1 MSKTVL
7 ITGANRGIGLE
18 FVRQYL
24 QDGWRVLATC
34 RQPEAAKALNALQ
47 DQYPQS
53 LRVEELNVTDWA
65 AVKALGKVF
74 KNESIDL
81 LINNAGLYGDR
92 SQSLGQTDVDDWLNV
107 LAANTIAPL
116 KVVEALLPCLAPRA
130 RIATL
135 TSLMGSMAD
144 NGSGGNY
151 VYRSSKAG
159 LNAVIK
165 SLSLDLEGRHICV
178 LFHPGWVLT
187 DMGGPGAMI
196 SVDTSVS
203 GMRSVIE
210 QLTPEHSGSFLRYD
224 GKELPW

>member
-1 MSKTVL
+1 MTKTVL
-7 ITGANRGIGLE
+7 VTGANRGIGLE

-34 RQPEAAKALNALQ
+34 RQPEVAKALTALQ
-47 DQYPQS
+47 EQYPQN
-53 LRVEELNVTDWA
+53 LRIEALNVTDWA

-74 KNESIDL
+74 ENEAIDL

-92 SQSLGQTDVDDWLNV
+92 SQSLGQTDVEDWLNV

-116 KVVEALLPCLAPRA
+116 KVVEALLPCLALGA

>member
-24 QDGWRVLATC
+24 QDGWRVFATC
-34 RQPEAAKALNALQ
+34 RQPEAAKVLNALQ

-116 KVVEALLPCLAPRA
+116 KVVEALLPCLAPGA

-196 SVDTSVS
+196 SVETSVS

>member
-1 MSKTVL
+1 MTKTVL
-7 ITGANRGIGLE
+7 VTGANRGIGLE

-34 RQPEAAKALNALQ
+34 RQPEVAKALAALQ
-47 DQYPQS
+47 DQYPQN
-53 LRVEELNVTDWA
+53 LRIEALNVTDWA
-65 AVKALGKVF
+65 AVKALGNVF
-74 KNESIDL
+74 KNEAIDL

-116 KVVEALLPCLAPRA
+116 KVVEALLPCLAPGA

-203 GMRSVIE
+203 GMRAVIE

>member
-1 MSKTVL
+1 MTKTVL
-7 ITGANRGIGLE
+7 VTGTNRGIGLE

-34 RQPEAAKALNALQ
+34 RKPEAAKALNVLQ
-47 DQYPQS
+47 DQYPQR
-53 LRVEELNVTDWA
+53 LRVEELNVTDWV
-65 AVKALGKVF
+65 AVKALGKIF

-116 KVVEALLPCLAPRA
+116 KVVEALLPCLAPGA

-203 GMRSVIE
+203 GMRSLIE

>member
-24 QDGWRVLATC
+24 QDGWRVFATC
-34 RQPEAAKALNALQ
+34 RQPEVAKVLNALQ

-116 KVVEALLPCLAPRA
+116 KVVEALLPCLAPGA

-178 LFHPGWVLT
+178 VFHPGWVLT

>member
-47 DQYPQS
+47 DQYPQG

-74 KNESIDL
+74 KNETIDL

-116 KVVEALLPCLAPRA
+116 KVVEALLPCLAPEA